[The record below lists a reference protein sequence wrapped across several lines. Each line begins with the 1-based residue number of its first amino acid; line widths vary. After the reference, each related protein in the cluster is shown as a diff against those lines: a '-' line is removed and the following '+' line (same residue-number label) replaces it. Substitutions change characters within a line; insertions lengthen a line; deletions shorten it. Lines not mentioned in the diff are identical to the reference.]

1 MHHHTRSPLVSLRV
15 RFASIL
21 VGLAASLGAQSLNLS
36 GKVVEAEEGNGLG
49 SVEVALAVAG
59 HRTIT
64 AKNGTWTLASSASV
78 APEGLR
84 HQVRPGDGLRVE
96 DGRLLVRLDG
106 RDLLGRG
113 SDIARGAPGRFAARA
128 FGVLD
133 TLVFTRTGFV
143 TRRVPV
149 SSLQQSGLVDSL
161 RRIRYPGWVDP
172 SHSNGFPPDTIDAF
186 PDTLRTLTL
195 RVAKPAWDAMMKR
208 MSDSCG
214 RFGTPT
220 TCQVAEHDHVDNA
233 ALVWVAGDLEADG
246 QVWRNVGIRLKGNN
260 SLSTTWAERKYS
272 LPFRV
277 TMDKFEDSL
286 PVTKNQRFHGFKK
299 LSLYNAAQDGSD
311 IREAVAGE
319 IFRGAGV
326 PSALSVPVRV
336 KLVHGDT
343 ARDLGAYELV
353 EVPDAPLLN
362 RWFGEDSGHL
372 YKPMSDLSTFVDSEF
387 FDEDLVTDYADVK
400 ALIAA
405 LNASSRTTSPAAWRG
420 GLEKVFDV
428 RTWIRWLAISS
439 AIGNWDSYGENAHN
453 YYLYNDAGVLRWIT
467 YDLGWSLVPVTE
479 DFLWHERVVPG
490 GAFPLVGNLLADPV
504 YCREYRAQIEAAISD
519 TGAFSAARFRER
531 VDRYGKMVAVFPE
544 AARQVKELRTYADT
558 RHPQIRTQLA
568 GHPCP

>member
-1 MHHHTRSPLVSLRV
+1 VVSVRS
-15 RFASIL
+15 FAALIVL
-21 VGLAASLGAQSLNLS
+21 GFAVATGAQTLNLS
-36 GKVVEAEEGNGLG
+36 GKVVDAEEGNGLG
-49 SVEVALAVAG
+49 SVEVSLAVAG
-59 HRTIT
+59 YRTTT
-64 AKNGTWTLASSASV
+64 AKNGAWMLASGSAVMPRPGADAAAS
-78 APEGLR
+78 AEGLHR
-84 HQVRPGDGLRVE
+84 E
-96 DGRLLVRLDG
+96 AGRLFVRLGG
-106 RDLLGRG
+106 RDLLGRTFSG
-113 SDIARGAPGRFAARA
+113 TAPGGAAIAARQA
-128 FGVLD
+128 ATLD
-133 TLVFTRTGFV
+133 TLVFSRTGFV
-143 TRRVPV
+143 VRRVPV
-149 SSLQQSGLVDSL
+149 ASLLQSGLVDSL
-161 RRIRYPGWVDP
+161 RRIRYPGWVDS
-172 SHSNGFPPDTIDAF
+172 SHSNGFPPDSVDAF

-220 TCQVAEHDHVDNA
+220 TCQVAEHDHIDNA
-233 ALVWVAGDLEADG
+233 ALVWVAADLEADG

-277 TMDKFEDSL
+277 TMDKYEDSL

-299 LSLYNAAQDGSD
+299 LSLYNTAQDGSD

-319 IFRGAGV
+319 IFRSAGV
-326 PSALSVPVRV
+326 PSVLSVPVHV

-353 EVPDAPLLN
+353 EVPDAPLLH

-372 YKPMSDLSTFVDSEF
+372 YKPMSDLSAFVDSEF
-387 FDEDLVTDYADVK
+387 FDEDLVTDHADVK

-405 LNASSRTTSPAAWRG
+405 LNAPTRATAPAVWRA
-420 GLEKVFDV
+420 GLEAVFDV

-490 GAFPLVGNLLADPV
+490 SAFPLVGNLLADPV

-519 TGAFSAARFRER
+519 TGTFSAARFRER
-531 VDRYGKMVAVFPE
+531 VDRYGKMVSVFPE
-544 AARQVKELRTYADT
+544 AARLVKELRTYADT
-558 RHPQIRTQLA
+558 RHPEIRTQLA
-568 GHPCP
+568 GHSCP

>member
-1 MHHHTRSPLVSLRV
+1 MSSCV
-15 RFASIL
+15 RFASLLLGL
-21 VGLAASLGAQSLNLS
+21 VVGARAQTLNLT

-49 SVEVALAVAG
+49 SVEVTLAVAG
-59 HRTIT
+59 HRTTT
-64 AKNGTWTLASSASV
+64 AKNGTWTLASSAAVS
-78 APEGLR
+78 PRGQ
-84 HQVRPGDGLRVE
+84 HVRMHTGEGLRVE
-96 DGRLLVRLDG
+96 AGRLLVRLEG

-113 SDIARGAPGRFAARA
+113 SEPTFASIEPRAARA
-128 FGVLD
+128 SAVVD

-143 TRRVPV
+143 TRRVPIA
-149 SSLQQSGLVDSL
+149 SLLQSGLVDSL
-161 RRIRYPGWVDP
+161 RRVRSPGWIDS

-186 PDTLRTLTL
+186 PDTLRTITL
-195 RVAKPAWDAMMKR
+195 RVAKPSWDAMMKR
-208 MSDSCG
+208 MADSCG

-220 TCQVAEHDHVDNA
+220 TCQAAEHDHVDNA
-233 ALVWVAGDLEADG
+233 ALLWVTGDLEADG
-246 QVWRNVGIRLKGNN
+246 QVWKNVGIRLKGNN
-260 SLSTTWAERKYS
+260 SLSTTWADRKYS

-299 LSLYNAAQDGSD
+299 LSLYNTAQDGSD

-326 PSALSVPVRV
+326 PSVLSVPVRV

-343 ARDLGAYELV
+343 ARDLGAYTLV

-372 YKPMSDLSTFVDSEF
+372 YKPMSDLSAFVDSEF
-387 FDEDLVTDYADVK
+387 FDEDLVTDFVDVK
-400 ALIAA
+400 ALITA
-405 LNASSRTTSPAAWRG
+405 LNASTRTSAPAVWRA
-420 GLEKVFDV
+420 GLERVFDV
-428 RTWIRWLAISS
+428 RAWIRWLAISS

-479 DFLWHERVVPG
+479 DFLWHERVLPG
-490 GAFPLVGNLLADPV
+490 GPFPLVGNLLADPV
-504 YCREYRAQIEAAISD
+504 YCREYRAQVEAAISD
-519 TGAFSAARFRER
+519 TGAFSAVRFRER
-531 VDRYGKMVAVFPE
+531 VDRYSKIVSVFPE
-544 AARQVKELRTYADT
+544 AARQAKELRTFADT